1 MRSPLILAVLAGTA
15 IAVPAALIAAT
26 GDVARVT
33 LSSTGVQTPDAAGGA
48 AVSPDG
54 RYVLFTS
61 RAAFTPAS
69 TGRRLSLYMRDLT
82 TGDVTLISCNA
93 AGVPADD
100 DVDADPVG
108 APYAASLDGRYVVFS
123 SSARNLAP
131 VDTNGTARDVFRKD
145 TVTGRVTVIS
155 VDAAGEQPTSGVTG
169 QPDISADGN
178 RIVFTSGTDPL
189 VAADTNGVADIYLR
203 DARASTVRLV
213 SRTTSGA
220 QSPTATGRPTVSA
233 DGRAVAFEGD
243 AGASVLDPTDADVLP
258 DIYLSRPDSGS
269 MTLVSVAAPGGM
281 DGASSL
287 PDVSGDGSRV
297 AFLSEGALTTGDSNA
312 APDAHVRD
320 MSARTTVIAS
330 GGSGASGRPG
340 ISLDGSRVTFTA
352 GVASLVNADDGNA
365 VADVYA
371 RSMGTG
377 AITLGS
383 RTPAGTAPAL
393 ASGGAAIGGPGTP
406 IAFGYDDA
414 GTTPLIAGDTNAV
427 ADVFATELSATDT
440 TPPALS
446 ANATATGTRVVITGR
461 ATDSSGIAYVTVNGR
476 PAVLGTDGA
485 FSVTVPFS
493 IGDASVMVL
502 ARDGVGQTTRS
513 SLAVSRSAAARRAA
527 VSARRPTRLAVRIR
541 GRSLRASFRLPVRAA
556 VRVEL
561 RTRVSGP
568 LHAPAYR
575 LDASASARAMRP
587 GSRVVVVRIP
597 ARLTRGRHQ
606 VRVLVST
613 ALGLATAAT
622 TIIIP

>member
-1 MRSPLILAVLAGTA
+1 MRSPLILAVLAGIA
-15 IAVPAALIAAT
+15 IAVPAVLIAAT

-33 LSSTGVQTPDAAGGA
+33 LSSTGVQALDEASAA

-61 RAAFTPAS
+61 RAAFTPVS
-69 TGRRLSLYMRDLT
+69 TGRYLSLYMRDLT
-82 TGDVTLISCNA
+82 TGAVTLISCNA
-93 AGVPADD
+93 AGVPASD
-100 DVDADPVG
+100 DVNADPLG
-108 APYAASLDGRYVVFS
+108 APYAVSLDGRYVVFS

-131 VDTNGTARDVFRKD
+131 VDTNGTVRDVFRKD
-145 TVTGRVTVIS
+145 TVTGRVTVVS
-155 VDAAGEQPTSGVTG
+155 VDSDGKQLTAGVTG

-189 VAADTNGVADIYLR
+189 VAADTNGVADIYLF
-203 DARASTVRLV
+203 DARARTVRLV
-213 SRTTSGA
+213 SRTASGV
-220 QSPTATGRPTVSA
+220 QSPTATGRPTISA
-233 DGRAVAFEGD
+233 DGRAVAFEGGP
-243 AGASVLDPTDADVLP
+243 GASPLDVADADLLP

-269 MTLVSVAAPGGM
+269 MNLVSVAAPGGT

-287 PDVSGDGSRV
+287 PDVSGDGGRV
-297 AFLSEGALTTGDSNA
+297 AFLSEGALTPGDSNA
-312 APDAHVRD
+312 VPDAYVRD
-320 MSARTTVIAS
+320 VSARTTVIAS
-330 GGSGASGRPG
+330 GGGGASGRPG
-340 ISLDGSRVTFTA
+340 ISLDGGRVAFTA
-352 GVASLVNADDGNA
+352 GVAPLVGPNDGNA

-371 RSMGTG
+371 WSMGTG
-377 AITLGS
+377 AFTLAS

-427 ADVFATELSATDT
+427 ADVFATELPATDT
-440 TPPALS
+440 THPALS
-446 ANATATGTRVVITGR
+446 ANATATGARIVITGR
-461 ATDSSGIAYVTVNGR
+461 ATDSSGIAYVTVDGR

-485 FSVTVPFS
+485 FSVTIPLS
-493 IGDASVMVL
+493 IGDTSVMVL

-513 SLAVSRSAAARRAA
+513 SLAVSRSAAARQAA
-527 VSARRPTRLAVRIR
+527 VSAQRPARLTVRLR
-541 GRSLRASFRLPVRAA
+541 GRSLWASFRLPVRAA

-561 RTRVSGP
+561 RTRVNGP

-575 LDASASARAMRP
+575 LDASASARTMSP
-587 GSRVVVVRIP
+587 GARALVVRIP
-597 ARLTRGRHQ
+597 ARFPRGRHQ

-613 ALGLATAAT
+613 AMGLATAAT